1 MRCDV
6 RIEPVTGSFEGDSG
20 TLGQLVNSLKILPC
34 ALFQRFHR
42 VFVDAQVGPHSRLQ
56 HLVSLA
62 IQGLPRLHGKLMM
75 LRSHSRYVKS

>member
-6 RIEPVTGSFEGDSG
+6 RIEPVAGSFESDSG
-20 TLGQLVNSLKILPC
+20 TFGQLVSSLKILTG

-42 VFVDAQVGPHSRLQ
+42 IFVHAQVGPHSRLQ

-62 IQGLPRLHGKLMM
+62 IQGLLRLHGKLMM